1 MISILIPVYN
11 RDVNQLAAQLS
22 QQLTATGRPGEIV
35 LLDDGSEEN
44 FRRQNTNTASLPHVR
59 YIDADTN
66 YGRIRI
72 RQMLASTAK
81 FDWLLF
87 MDCDSAITSEQFL
100 STYFNQLLDEP
111 GVVAGGRICTTQPP
125 NDCSLRLHWRYGTER
140 EAIQV
145 KKRNRDPYPGF
156 MSNNFLIHR
165 SIFDK
170 LSFTD
175 DWQGYGHEDTW
186 IGIQL
191 EEMRARVK
199 HIDNPILHNGLEN
212 AETFLSKSEQAVYNL
227 RKLQS
232 IVPAGSL
239 KRHIKLFRAYS
250 RLRSVGMTWL
260 PKLIYKMQRKNIDT
274 NLRSCNPSL
283 FYFDLY
289 RLNLFIRISGPHE

>member
-11 RDVNQLAAQLS
+11 RDVNQLAGQLS
-22 QQLTATGRPGEIV
+22 HQMAAIGRPGEIV

-44 FRRQNTNTASLPHVR
+44 FRRLNSNSGSLPHVR
-59 YIDADTN
+59 YIDARAN

-72 RQMLASTAK
+72 RQMLAAEAK
-81 FDWLLF
+81 YDWLLF

-100 STYFNQLLDEP
+100 STYFSHLADIS
-111 GVVAGGRICTTQPP
+111 GVVIGGRIYTTQPP
-125 NDCSLRLHWRYGTER
+125 NDCSLRLHWHYGTER
-140 EAIQV
+140 EVIQV

-165 SIFDK
+165 SIFEK

-191 EEMRARVK
+191 EDMRARVK
-199 HIDNPILHNGLEN
+199 YIDNPILHNGLESSG
-212 AETFLSKSEQAVYNL
+212 TFLSKSEQAVNNL
-227 RKLQS
+227 RKLQGM
-232 IVPAGSL
+232 VPAGSL
-239 KRHIKLFRAYS
+239 RRHIKLFRAYS

-260 PKLIYKMQRKNIDT
+260 PKLMYRWQQKKIEKN
-274 NLRSCNPSL
+274 LHSCNPSL